1 MSQSQSSL
9 SKQHKLKNLILF
21 AILAAIICIADQLSK
36 QAVLSYFESTSDKL
50 LVTSFFNI
58 VKAYNTGAS
67 FGLLD
72 GFEYSN
78 QLFLILNTG
87 VIIGLMIWM
96 FYNINFINCIS
107 TAMIIGGAIGN
118 LIDRVT
124 QPGVI
129 DFLEFHWKEQYY
141 YPAFNIA
148 DSAIV
153 IGVVILII
161 ISFKEPK
168 N

>member
-1 MSQSQSSL
+1 MRYRFFC
-9 SKQHKLKNLILF
+9 IVLF
-21 AILAAIICIADQLSK
+21 ITVWAVVFWLDQLTKSMILENFSNLK
-36 QAVLSYFESTSDKL
+36 TKVV
-50 LVTSFFNI
+50 VTSFFNL

-67 FGLLD
+67 FGFLD

-78 QLFLILNTG
+78 RLFLIFNSA
-87 VIIGLMIWM
+87 VVIGLIVWFMYSINRLNGVTVGMIV
-96 FYNINFINCIS
+96 
-107 TAMIIGGAIGN
+107 GGAIGN
-118 LIDRVT
+118 LVDRIT
-124 QPGVI
+124 KPGVV
-129 DFLEFHWKEQYY
+129 DFIQLHWQEQYY

-161 ISFKEPK
+161 TSFRKEHS